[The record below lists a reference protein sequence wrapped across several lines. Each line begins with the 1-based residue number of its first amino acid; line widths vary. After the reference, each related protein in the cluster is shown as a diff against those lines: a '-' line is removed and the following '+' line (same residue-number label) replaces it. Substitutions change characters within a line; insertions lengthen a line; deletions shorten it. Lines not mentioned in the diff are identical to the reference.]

1 MHAALAHVFAFVVL
15 GVVVVGLCINVVFRL
30 FVFPTVIRVVDC
42 PSFPFV
48 RSCSCPRAPPP
59 PPAVA
64 ASPAGV
70 RVSCLSLCIGG
81 TGAFPVFC
89 RFLCSSVRARL
100 GFSSSL
106 SCAFVVSHVP
116 CVSLAGFSL
125 SVAGSSSL
133 SELSSSFAFLA
144 VAVCLWCRAVCCMH
158 LVVFLFFC
166 FTSGLWCVFLPCFV
180 RHSG

>member
-1 MHAALAHVFAFVVL
+1 M
-15 GVVVVGLCINVVFRL
+15 
-30 FVFPTVIRVVDC
+30 
-42 PSFPFV
+42 
-48 RSCSCPRAPPP
+48 
-59 PPAVA
+59 
-64 ASPAGV
+64 
-70 RVSCLSLCIGG
+70 
-81 TGAFPVFC
+81 GAFPVFC

-100 GFSSSL
+100 GSSSSL
-106 SCAFVVSHVP
+106 SCVFVVSHVP

-144 VAVCLWCRAVCCMH
+144 VAVCLWCRAVCC
-158 LVVFLFFC
+158 